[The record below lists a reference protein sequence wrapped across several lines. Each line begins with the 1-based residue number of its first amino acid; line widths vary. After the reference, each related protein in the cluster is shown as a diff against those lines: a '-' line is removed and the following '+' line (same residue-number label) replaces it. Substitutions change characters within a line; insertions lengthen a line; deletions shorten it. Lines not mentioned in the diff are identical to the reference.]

1 VTPSTGAS
9 VGDERDPADPPHY
22 QEFAAG
28 RAAQLFRLAYLMCGD
43 WHEAQD
49 LVQTC
54 LAKLYASWSRVQKVD
69 SLDAYARRTLIN
81 SYMSHRRLR
90 RSTELPIA
98 EFTETQ
104 SLAADGSPELRM
116 VLTSALA
123 SLPPRNRAVMVLRYF
138 EDQSVEA
145 VAELLDTTPSAIKSI
160 CNRSLKQ
167 LRGMLAADREL
178 LFQD

>member
-1 VTPSTGAS
+1 
-9 VGDERDPADPPHY
+9 VGDDQDPAEPPLY
-22 QEFAAG
+22 QEFAAT

-54 LAKLYASWSRVQKVD
+54 LAKLYASWNRVQRVD
-69 SLDAYARRTLIN
+69 SIDAYARRTLIN

-90 RSTELPIA
+90 RNSELPIA
-98 EFTETQ
+98 EFSDTQ
-104 SLAADGSPELRM
+104 TAVQYSNPELRL
-116 VLTSALA
+116 VLISAL
-123 SLPPRNRAVMVLRYF
+123 STLPPRGRAVMVLRYL

-145 VAELLDTTPSAIKSI
+145 VADLFETTPSAIKSI
-160 CNRSLKQ
+160 CNRSLRQ
-167 LRGMLAADREL
+167 LRGLLAEQREL